1 MSSQSEMMP
10 LHNAPARAGRW
21 AGRLVRLAY
30 LSAIAVAMTG
40 WLIALAWGSFSLL
53 SLLL

>member
-10 LHNAPARAGRW
+10 LHNGRAGRW
-21 AGRLVRLAY
+21 AGRLVRLVY